1 MNRRLRD
8 ALPGMLLGIELLALL
23 AFEARRPL
31 RTTTESKWRRD
42 IRNAAVAAIAALPV
56 ATIERPIAM
65 RLARMT
71 ERRKVGLVHL
81 VRLPEPLRTLVAVVL
96 MDYSM
101 YWWHALTHRIGF
113 LWRFH
118 AVHHVDRDMDA
129 STAFRFHAG
138 DMLLSV
144 LWRAVQVVAIG
155 ASPRAYTI
163 WQTSL
168 TLCIAFHHA
177 NIALPPALEKR
188 IAWLIVTP
196 HLHGI
201 HHADC
206 EDLEAANWS
215 SGLTVWDRIHR
226 TYRDDVAHDTLHMGL
241 PAYRD
246 DRDAAFPSLMTMPF
260 GAQRDAW
267 ISHRDAIA

>member
-1 MNRRLRD
+1 MNARLRN
-8 ALPGMLLGIELLALL
+8 ATPGALL
-23 AFEARRPL
+23 AVELLVLLVFEARRPL
-31 RTTTESKWRRD
+31 REKTESKWRRD
-42 IRNAAVAAIAALPV
+42 LRNAAVATIAAIPV
-56 ATIERPIAM
+56 ATVERPVAM

-71 ERRKVGLVHL
+71 EQRKFGIVH
-81 VRLPEPLRTLVAVVL
+81 VARIPEPLRTMVAVVL

-101 YWWHALTHRIGF
+101 YWWHALTHRVGL

-144 LWRAVQVVAIG
+144 LWRALQIAIIG
-155 ASPRAYTI
+155 VSPLSYTI

-168 TLCIAFHHA
+168 TLSIAFHHA
-177 NIALPPALEKR
+177 DIELAPALEKR
-188 IAWLIVTP
+188 IAWFFVTP

-201 HHADC
+201 HHADR
-206 EDLEAANWS
+206 EDLESANWS
-215 SGLTVWDRIHR
+215 SGLTIWDRIHG
-226 TYRDDVAHDTLHMGL
+226 TFRDDVAHDTLRMGL

-246 DRDAAFPSLMTMPF
+246 DRDAAFASLMTMPF

-267 ISHRDAIA
+267 VSNHDARA